1 MGPPSCVT
9 WVAAIAATGGRT
21 RSRKGVRT
29 DGSLCW
35 EKVRLRAKWAMPR
48 RGSDCGNL
56 SGFFGYRGS
65 VVVSY
70 TTVSEP

>member
-1 MGPPSCVT
+1 MAPPSCVT
-9 WVAAIAATGGRT
+9 WVAAVCG
-21 RSRKGVRT
+21 SRKGVRT

-35 EKVRLRAKWAMPR
+35 EKVRLRAKWATPH
-48 RGSDCGNL
+48 RGSDCRNL

-65 VVVSY
+65 VVVSF